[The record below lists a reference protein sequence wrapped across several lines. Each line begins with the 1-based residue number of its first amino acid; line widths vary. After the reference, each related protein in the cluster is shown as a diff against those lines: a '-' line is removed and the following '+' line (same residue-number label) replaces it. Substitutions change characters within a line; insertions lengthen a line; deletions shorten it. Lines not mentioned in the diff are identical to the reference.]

1 MRLFILLVVGMAA
14 SIRGAGSVLKFF
26 EEEHIAELETP
37 SWSTGRL
44 WLLRLGY
51 YKLTRPKAGGDDWVW
66 VVDHTIQLGT
76 EKCLVILG
84 FRLGDWQSGSVGHEE
99 LEPIML
105 HPVKESNG
113 EVVYKQLEEAVV
125 KTGIPREIVGDEGS
139 DLKAGIRRFCAE
151 HKKTDFIYDIKHKVA
166 VVLKRELSE
175 DEDWKRF
182 GERAGRTRQEEH
194 QTVLAALASPNQR
207 TKARYMN
214 TEVLVEWGQ
223 KMLSFLEEGGR
234 NQKELFPREKVEQHF
249 GWIREYRG
257 ALFEWGEILRVI
269 ETVEEY
275 VRENGLCRQTH
286 EDLREKLAFP
296 LKTPR
301 GNRIREEL
309 LAHVQAEGAKAK
321 EGERLYGSSE
331 VIESVF
337 GKFKNLERNQ
347 AKSGFTG
354 LLLGLAA
361 LVSETTEQVIQSCME
376 TVSTQNVQ
384 DWVRKNLGI
393 TLNAKRRLAF
403 AGTKVGSN
411 ITG

>member
-1 MRLFILLVVGMAA
+1 
-14 SIRGAGSVLKFF
+14 
-26 EEEHIAELETP
+26 
-37 SWSTGRL
+37 
-44 WLLRLGY
+44 
-51 YKLTRPKAGGDDWVW
+51 
-66 VVDHTIQLGT
+66 
-76 EKCLVILG
+76 
-84 FRLGDWQSGSVGHEE
+84 
-99 LEPIML
+99 
-105 HPVKESNG
+105 
-113 EVVYKQLEEAVV
+113 
-125 KTGIPREIVGDEGS
+125 
-139 DLKAGIRRFCAE
+139 
-151 HKKTDFIYDIKHKVA
+151 
-166 VVLKRELSE
+166 
-175 DEDWKRF
+175 
-182 GERAGRTRQEEH
+182 
-194 QTVLAALASPNQR
+194 
-207 TKARYMN
+207 MN